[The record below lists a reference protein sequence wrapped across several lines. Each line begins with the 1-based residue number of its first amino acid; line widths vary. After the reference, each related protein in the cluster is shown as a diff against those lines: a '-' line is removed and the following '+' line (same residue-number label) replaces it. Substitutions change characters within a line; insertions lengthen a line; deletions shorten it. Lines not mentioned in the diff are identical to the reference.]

1 MSRLRE
7 GWSRL
12 RTGEGLP
19 GFLRA
24 GSEFRRWAGL
34 TLRSW
39 RTVWGVGLV
48 VAGTAVTGAGLG
60 LLVHGTGVR
69 TLQIVQPEAEA
80 LSSGLVTALLG
91 TFLLGLAVES
101 GLRASDHGGGVKAW
115 ESAAAT
121 AVGLVVFAP
130 VAGLLAGFAR
140 RLVSFSDL
148 FGLIPD
154 QLSLTAR
161 SGVSVALAAGV
172 PLLWLVRQF
181 APPRWREH
189 APALLYMAWL
199 AGFIW
204 LYRPPLPL

>member
-1 MSRLRE
+1 MRG

-12 RTGEGLP
+12 RAGEGLP
-19 GFLRA
+19 GFLQA

-39 RTVWGVGLV
+39 RTVWGVGLA

-69 TLQIVQPEAEA
+69 TLDIAGPEAEA

-101 GLRASDHGGGVKAW
+101 GLRASDHVEGTKAW

-130 VAGLLAGFAR
+130 VAGFLARVRPAPGFF
-140 RLVSFSDL
+140 L
-148 FGLIPD
+148 
-154 QLSLTAR
+154 R
-161 SGVSVALAAGV
+161 S
-172 PLLWLVRQF
+172 PL
-181 APPRWREH
+181 RWRERP
-189 APALLYMAWL
+189 PALLYAAWL

-204 LYRPPLPL
+204 LYRPPSNPPARLRPTVLCRGVTG